1 MSGYYLIVYG
11 CQMNKSDAERIA
23 SVFEFNKIKPAK
35 NLREAKYIIVVA
47 CSVRQSA
54 IDRIYGQVKNLLPL
68 KKMGAKLIL
77 TGCLLKKDIVKLN
90 KFFDLIIKIE
100 DIKDFARKLKIT
112 RKKTTTK
119 NYLDLRP
126 KIKEST
132 AVYVPISSGC
142 NNFCSYCVV
151 PYTRGRE
158 YSRSA
163 KFIIKEIKSLIKRGV
178 KDIILIGQNVN
189 SYKDKK
195 TDLNGLLKKINT
207 IKGDFFLH
215 FVTNHPKDTSSQ
227 LLKTMKTAKKIGHY
241 LHLPVQSGSNRILK
255 LMNRHYTIS
264 EYKQIIKKAR
274 LLMPDI
280 NISTDIIV
288 GFPTETEQDF
298 KLTAALMRKARF
310 DMAYIAEYSPRE
322 QTIAYAKFK
331 DNVSPKIK
339 AQRRIILNEI
349 LKKTALKNNLKF
361 IGKNLDVLIEKQDKN
376 YFYGRTKNFKETR
389 IEINDKR
396 ICWLNKIIKV
406 KITKATPWALEGKPF
421 K

>member
-11 CQMNKSDAERIA
+11 CQMNKADAGRIA
-23 SVFEFNKIKPAK
+23 SVFEFNKIKQAE
-35 NLREAKYIIVVA
+35 NLKEARYVIIIA

-54 IDRIYGQVKNLLPL
+54 VNRIYGQVKNLLPL

-77 TGCLLKKDIVKLN
+77 TGCLLKKDAVKLN
-90 KFFDLIIKIE
+90 KFFDLIIKID
-100 DIKDFARKLKIT
+100 DIKDLAKKLKIVG
-112 RKKTTTK
+112 KKTITK
-119 NYLDLRP
+119 NYLDLKP
-126 KIKEST
+126 KIGKST
-132 AVYVPISSGC
+132 TVYVPISSGC

-151 PYTRGRE
+151 PYTRGQE

-163 KFIIKEIKSLIKRGV
+163 KFIIKEIKGLIKHGV
-178 KDIILIGQNVN
+178 KNIILIGQNVN

-195 TDLNGLLKKINT
+195 TDFNSLLKKING
-207 IKGDFFLH
+207 IKDDFFLH
-215 FVTNHPKDTSSQ
+215 FITNHPKDTSFE
-227 LLKTMKTAKKIGHY
+227 LLKTMKTCKKIGHY

-264 EYKQIIKKAR
+264 EYKQIIKRAR

-298 KLTAALMRKARF
+298 KLTAALMKEARF
-310 DMAYIAEYSPRE
+310 DMVYIAEYSPRG

-339 AQRRIILNEI
+339 AQRRIILTEI
-349 LKKTALKNNLKF
+349 LKKTALKNNSKL
-361 IGKNLDVLIEKQDKN
+361 IGKNLDVLLEKQNKD
-376 YFYGRTKNFKETR
+376 YFYGRTKNFKKIR
-389 IEINDKR
+389 IKINDER
-396 ICWLNKIIKV
+396 PCRLNKITKI
-406 KITKATPWALEGKPF
+406 KITKAAPWALEGKPI
-421 K
+421 